1 MYRIVETTPSP
12 RHMEAEADLAGEG
25 TDTKETADVMSP
37 EHDVAMDTAG
47 VITGER
53 DQAIDTEN
61 IEVIASALEEICT
74 FLNQAKHLIVSGY
87 FNVW

>member
-12 RHMEAEADLAGEG
+12 RLTEGETDLTGEG

-37 EHDVAMDTAG
+37 EHDVTMDTAG

-53 DQAIDTEN
+53 DQTIDTEN
-61 IEVIASALEEICT
+61 MEIIASVLEEICT
-74 FLNQAKHLIVSGY
+74 FLNQAKHLIVSDY
-87 FNVW
+87 VNLW